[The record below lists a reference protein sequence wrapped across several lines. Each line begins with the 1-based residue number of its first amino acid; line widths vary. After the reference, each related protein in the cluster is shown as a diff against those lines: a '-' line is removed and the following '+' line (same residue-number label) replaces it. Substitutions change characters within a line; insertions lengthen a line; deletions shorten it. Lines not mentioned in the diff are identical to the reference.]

1 MKEQKNKDI
10 KQVDD
15 KKWAMVQG
23 RMEKGVS
30 KELQFIM
37 DSLA

>member
-15 KKWAMVQG
+15 KKWAL
-23 RMEKGVS
+23 
-30 KELQFIM
+30 LQKKM
-37 DSLA
+37 DSGVEKEQ